1 MLEATARI
9 SYGSVSSYNQVAT
22 EASSPAGV
30 ARRRQRARIEPAAA
44 SSFPCHGV
52 LHTGGGLGGYT
63 GGLEGKRKL
72 LQVEGWAGIAL
83 APGLA
88 G

>member
-1 MLEATARI
+1 VLEATARI
-9 SYGSVSSYNQVAT
+9 PYGSVSSYKRVAT

-30 ARRRQRARIEPAAA
+30 ARRRQRVRIGPAAA
-44 SSFPCHGV
+44 SSFPCYGV
-52 LHTGGGLGGYT
+52 LHTGGGRGGCT
-63 GGLEGKRKL
+63 GGLERKRKL